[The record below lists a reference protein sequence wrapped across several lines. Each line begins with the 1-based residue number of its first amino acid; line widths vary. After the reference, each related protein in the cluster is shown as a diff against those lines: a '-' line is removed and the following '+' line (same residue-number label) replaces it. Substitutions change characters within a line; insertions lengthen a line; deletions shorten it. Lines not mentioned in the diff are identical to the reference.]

1 MSRSPAEWTIS
12 IIGWSG
18 AASTPIHASVRQF
31 EGHRMTFAEL
41 MVLFIVGFSLYL
53 GLKPLRVRIER
64 MLLRLFGRSVR
75 SSGRVI
81 DITPNRKTD
90 R

>member
-1 MSRSPAEWTIS
+1 
-12 IIGWSG
+12 
-18 AASTPIHASVRQF
+18 
-31 EGHRMTFAEL
+31 MTFAEL
-41 MVLFIVGFSLYL
+41 MVLLLVGFLLYIV
-53 GLKPLRVRIER
+53 LKPLRLRIER

-81 DITPNRKTD
+81 DITPNRKTE